1 MVSKLSICNLALAH
15 LGQAPISSLNQDDE
29 RARRLNLFYEPVRD
43 EVLRAHNWGF
53 AQAEKTLSRLAQTPG
68 ADGNFAYQYPAHA
81 LFICNVFDVQ
91 APKQLLPFH
100 IFFDENTQSRI
111 LKTASAQACARYTRR
126 ITDETLLDPAF
137 VKVFSLALACD
148 LAVALTADAQLAGQL
163 LTKYQF
169 ALAEARRSNMSEQ
182 FGRVSAQDAF
192 TEVR

>member
-1 MVSKLSICNLALAH
+1 MVSKLNICNLALAH
-15 LGQAPISSLNQDDE
+15 LGQAPVSSLTQDDE
-29 RARRLNLFYEPVRD
+29 RARRLNLFYEPVKN

-53 AQAEKTLSRLAQTPG
+53 AGAETTLARLEQTPG
-68 ADGNFAYQYPAHA
+68 ADGFFAYQYPAQA
-81 LFICNVFDVQ
+81 LFIRSVFDVQ
-91 APKQLLPFH
+91 APQKTLPFH
-100 IFFDENTQSRI
+100 VFFNETTQSRI
-111 LKTASAQACARYTRR
+111 LKTSGAQACARYTRR

-169 ALAEARRSNMSEQ
+169 ALAEARRSNLSEQ
-182 FGRVSAQDAF
+182 CEQTADRDCF